1 MGRGIKKFDLRAMIE
16 ERRLE
21 VARLYYRGNKTGKN
35 IATVIIPKWNVD
47 IRTVQMDLKYIRDH
61 EPEILRDYMVRT
73 VPHVLNMAL
82 SRLDQANS
90 EAWAIIEKSDCSDK
104 EKIAAVGVIGKIAK
118 DMVDIITNNK
128 SVIDLAGITVT
139 TADAMPRTTA
149 NSSRTLMPQKEEVRK
164 ENNTSNN
171 KNELSGEE
179 AAEPPDRADPQAV
192 F

>member
-1 MGRGIKKFDLRAMIE
+1 MGIRKSDQRAMIQ

-21 VARLYYRGNKTGKN
+21 VARLYYRGNKSGKD
-35 IATVIIPKWNVD
+35 IATVIIPKWHVD
-47 IRTVQMDLKYIRDH
+47 LRTVQMDLKYIRDH
-61 EPEILRDYMVRT
+61 EPEILRDYMVKT
-73 VPHVLNMAL
+73 VPHVLNKAL

-128 SVIDLAGITVT
+128 SVIDQTGITAAAVVAAT
-139 TADAMPRTTA
+139 RTTT
-149 NSSRTLMPQKEEVRK
+149 TLIQDGEEKRK
-164 ENNTSNN
+164 EDNNNN
-171 KNELSGEE
+171 NELSGEE
-179 AAEPPDRADPQAV
+179 AAESATTDDPQAV

>member
-1 MGRGIKKFDLRAMIE
+1 MGIRKSDLRAMIE

-21 VARLYYRGNKTGKN
+21 VARLYYRGNKNGRD
-35 IATVIIPKWNVD
+35 IASVIIPKWNVD
-47 IRTVQMDLKYIRDH
+47 VRTVQMDLKFIRDH

-73 VPHVLNMAL
+73 VPHVLNKAL

-118 DMVDIITNNK
+118 DMIDIITNNK
-128 SVIDLAGITVT
+128 SVIDQAMTIKMPVAFSRTTT
-139 TADAMPRTTA
+139 TALAPDREKG
-149 NSSRTLMPQKEEVRK
+149 KED
-164 ENNTSNN
+164 NSNN
-171 KNELSGEE
+171 NELSGEE
-179 AAEPPDRADPQAV
+179 AAESSDRADPQAV